1 MTRNDT
7 LSARAETSDR
17 RARMMIAGAFAYA
30 AMLLPAGAWGLD
42 GPSKQIP
49 ERANHLLPL
58 PPIPYLDSMQWM
70 SWKPS
75 LPLFKMDTLLLPDS
89 NEPHVLRLPSD
100 LEGTAPR
107 VS

>member
-1 MTRNDT
+1 MTGNDT
-7 LSARAETSDR
+7 LSARAENSAR

-42 GPSKQIP
+42 GPPRQIP

-75 LPLFKMDTLLLPDS
+75 PPLFKMDTLLLPDS
-89 NEPHVLRLPSD
+89 NEPNVLRLPSD
-100 LEGTAPR
+100 LEGTAPQ